1 MRAHLAILVTACG
14 LMAAAACGK
23 SGSAADDPFTA
34 DMKMICAAGQG
45 RDDLPPEMR
54 RIEALKEIAAK
65 VKTAEAARLMA
76 GFGELAP
83 ADRPAYMQGA
93 LERAKLAQCRLLE
106 MW

>member
-1 MRAHLAILVTACG
+1 MRVRFAALVF
-14 LMAAAACGK
+14 AAACAK
-23 SGSAADDPFTA
+23 SGATDDPFTA

-83 ADRPAYMQGA
+83 ADRPAYMKGA
-93 LERAKLAQCRLLE
+93 LERAKIAQCRLLE

>member
-1 MRAHLAILVTACG
+1 MARFAMIAG
-14 LMAAAACGK
+14 LSVVAACAK
-23 SGSAADDPFTA
+23 SGGGAADDPFTA

-65 VKTAEAARLMA
+65 VRTPEAARLMA
-76 GFGELAP
+76 GFGALAP
-83 ADRPAYMQGA
+83 ADRPAYMSDA